1 MAEEDVGQERTEA
14 PTPRRLEEARR
25 QGQIAVSADLNAGVM
40 LLVAAIVLA
49 MAAGTIGGG
58 LLDGVRFDL
67 SRPCPP
73 DIDASL
79 AQNILGGVFMRTLR
93 TLGGLLGVLVAA
105 AVLIGLVQS
114 GFAFYPDVLSI
125 RWDRLDP
132 SRGAQR
138 IFSLGS
144 GVRAVTALLKVSV
157 MTVLAYVILRGRLGE
172 IGRAGDSTVA
182 SDVALG
188 WAIVSRLLLS
198 VAAALLV
205 IGVFD
210 YVVQRV
216 RLERQLRMTRQ
227 EAKEEIKQEEG
238 DPQIKARIR
247 KLQREAAQ
255 RRMFQEV
262 PKATVVITNPTHL
275 AIALRYERGTM
286 GAPKVVALG
295 AGYVA
300 ERIIDAARRHGVPVV
315 ENRPLAQTLYRVG
328 KLDRE
333 IPAALYQAVA
343 ETLAFVYRLR
353 GKVA

>member
-14 PTPRRLEEARR
+14 PTPRRLEEARK
-25 QGQIAVSADLNAGVM
+25 QGQIAVSADLNSGVM
-40 LLVAAIVLA
+40 LFVAALVLA
-49 MAAGTIGGG
+49 MTARAIGGG
-58 LLDGVRFDL
+58 LLDGVRIDL
-67 SRPCPP
+67 SRQFPVNL
-73 DIDASL
+73 DASM
-79 AQNILGGVFMRTLR
+79 AQNILGGVFFRTLR
-93 TLGGLLGVLVAA
+93 TLGLLFGMLVAA
-105 AVLIGLVQS
+105 AVVIGMVQS
-114 GFAFYPDVLSI
+114 GFAFYPDVLSV

-132 SRGAQR
+132 SRGMQR

-144 GVRAVTALLKVSV
+144 GVKTVTALLKIAV
-157 MTVLAYVILRGRLGE
+157 MTVLAYVVLRQRLGE
-172 IGRAGDSTVA
+172 IGRAGDA
-182 SDVALG
+182 PLAADVGLAWAL
-188 WAIVSRLLLS
+188 VSRLILS
-198 VAAALLV
+198 VSVALLV

-227 EAKEEIKQEEG
+227 EAKEELKQEEG

-295 AGYVA
+295 AGHVA
-300 ERIIDAARRHGVPVV
+300 ERIIDTARRHGVPVV

-353 GKVA
+353 GKA